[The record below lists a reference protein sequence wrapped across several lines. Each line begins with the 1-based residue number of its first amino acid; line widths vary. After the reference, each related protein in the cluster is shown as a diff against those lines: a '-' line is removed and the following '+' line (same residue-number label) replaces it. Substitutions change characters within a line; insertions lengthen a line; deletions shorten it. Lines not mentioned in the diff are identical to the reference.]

1 MEEAV
6 YLCTWSQSPAGY
18 LLWQKTRSALRA
30 EGVTFAEAQEKLI
43 AAIQD
48 SGGAIRAV
56 LEFDPPPPESAL
68 ELAYS
73 DPELYLITGDDS
85 FETDTLRSR
94 PSESP
99 TEQRERLAELDA
111 FFQAPVCRKCKY
123 PSKPRSDRPLPLK
136 NGPGRYDGAIGFI
149 GHEGGAMIQLWS
161 EAFLALLTPD
171 ERRGLV
177 LRPVVRKGRARKFFE
192 LTGPAGPP
200 LVAVAGLKHNGWRC
214 AHCGHRTW
222 GYWLDGLAAHSFIA
236 RSDLPTEL
244 PGIFTVGQPPEVQLV
259 ATAARWKTLVGR
271 PGTRGL
277 VSRPLG
283 IAPDNAVIR
292 IPDLPTYEE
301 RLRPQIP

>member
-6 YLCTWSQSPAGY
+6 YLCTWSLSPEGY
-18 LLWQKTRSALRA
+18 RLWIKQRPAVTG
-30 EGVTFAEAQEKLI
+30 EGITFSEAQDKLI
-43 AAIQD
+43 TAIQD

-56 LEFDPPPPESAL
+56 LEFDPPPPKSAF
-68 ELAYS
+68 ELS
-73 DPELYLITGDDS
+73 FSSPELCLITGDDS
-85 FETDTLRSR
+85 FETDTLHAR

-99 TEQRERLAELDA
+99 DERHQRLAEIDT

-123 PSKPRSDRPLPLK
+123 PPKPRSDRPLPLK
-136 NGPGRYDGAIGFI
+136 FAPGRCNGAIGFI

-161 EAFLALLTPD
+161 ESFLDLLTSD
-171 ERRGLV
+171 ERRALQ
-177 LRPVVRKGRARKFFE
+177 LRPVVRPGRARKFYE

-200 LVAVAGLKHNGWRC
+200 LVAVAGLQLNGWRC
-214 AHCGHRTW
+214 ALCGHRTW

-259 ATAARWKTLVGR
+259 ATAARWKTMVGR

-283 IAPDNAVIR
+283 VAPDHLVIR
-292 IPDLPTYEE
+292 DPLLPSYET
-301 RLRPQIP
+301 RLRPRLP